1 MTTRQPGHPD
11 SSAGDVGADAAVALA
26 PTPPTSSVPTAPSAP
41 TVPTELTCPVC
52 ATTFAPR
59 ASGGRC
65 PVCNEQ
71 VVPETLVTRDI
82 RGVTP
87 AMRWLREGGWRLV
100 VLALFILY
108 EAALLIYLWHSFADQ
123 HLL

>member
-1 MTTRQPGHPD
+1 MRAPQTGAPAGGSGAGAPVTT
-11 SSAGDVGADAAVALA
+11 A
-26 PTPPTSSVPTAPSAP
+26 PTPPLVSGEAI
-41 TVPTELTCPVC
+41 CPVC

-71 VVPETLVTRDI
+71 VVPEAMVTRDI
-82 RGVTP
+82 RAVAP

-100 VLALFILY
+100 VLVLFILY
-108 EAALLIYLWHSFADQ
+108 QAGLLIYLWHSFTDQ

>member
-1 MTTRQPGHPD
+1 MTTPHPD
-11 SSAGDVGADAAVALA
+11 ILTNDGASGAPVAVA
-26 PTPPTSSVPTAPSAP
+26 PAPSMP
-41 TVPTELTCPVC
+41 SSPSGQPVPTELTCPVC
-52 ATTFAPR
+52 ATTFAPK

-71 VVPETLVTRDI
+71 VVPEAQVSRSI

-87 AMRWLREGGWRLV
+87 AMRWLRAGGWRLV
-100 VLALFILY
+100 VLVLFILY
-108 EAALLIYLWHSFADQ
+108 QAALLIYLWHSFADQ